1 MVHPFPTEVAPH
13 ALAGD
18 KTPGETP
25 KAASVIRAA
34 RNVRHDNMALLY
46 FAGSIASHYGL
57 DCERVLD
64 ELETVSGNMLD
75 LAYTPQGL
83 TALADAIAC
92 QLGATD
98 CAPLMSTIH

>member
-1 MVHPFPTEVAPH
+1 MVHPFPTEALPLAP
-13 ALAGD
+13 AGD

-34 RNVRHDNMALLY
+34 RNLRHDNLALLY

-57 DCERVLD
+57 DFERVLD

>member
-1 MVHPFPTEVAPH
+1 MVHPFPTEAAPL
-13 ALAGD
+13 ATAGD
-18 KTPGETP
+18 KTPSKHRG
-25 KAASVIRAA
+25 ASVIRAA
-34 RNVRHDNMALLY
+34 RNLRHDNQALLY
-46 FAGSIASHYGL
+46 FAGVIANHYGL